1 MKRIAIDINSVLPL
15 YSEGW
20 ISGIGRTTKELVE
33 ALDKMDN
40 LPFEVV
46 LLSGWQSLKKPWSR
60 YTTRCISLIPM
71 MSSTTNTTKAS
82 TLPLPNAAKAS

>member
-15 YSEGW
+15 YSKGW

-40 LPFEVV
+40 L
-46 LLSGWQSLKKPWSR
+46 
-60 YTTRCISLIPM
+60 
-71 MSSTTNTTKAS
+71 
-82 TLPLPNAAKAS
+82 